1 MPSRMLL
8 SVILV
13 DMLVGIMISVLG
25 IPGALQRIP
34 LQMTAFVIG
43 FNILFSLFVNDSV
56 KIHLI
61 KKMRLA

>member
-1 MPSRMLL
+1 MPSRTLL

-13 DMLVGIMISVLG
+13 DMLIGIMISALG
-25 IPGALQRIP
+25 ITGALQRLP

-43 FNILFSLFVNDSV
+43 FNIIFSLFVNDSV

-61 KKMRLA
+61 KKMKLA